1 MKRILIT
8 GINSYLGKCFKR
20 YIEGF
25 PGYSTVS
32 ISMRDGSWRDEDFTG
47 IDTVFHVAGLAH
59 SDNGRISAEKARMYY
74 SINTDLTEELA
85 GKAKAEGVH
94 QFIFM
99 SSAIVYGDS
108 APVGERRRIARG
120 TMCSPANAY
129 GDSKLQAEY
138 RLKKLADER
147 FRVAILRPP
156 MIYGPGCRGNY
167 PVLSLFAQHL
177 HFFPR
182 VDNERS
188 MLFVGNLMAFVKLMI
203 DNDEEGTFFP
213 QNAEYSNTSELVRM
227 IAQAHGRRI
236 RLVGGL
242 TGLLKVMG
250 AFTGLVNK
258 AFGSLSYDMALSD
271 YPGGDYRKYTLQE
284 SIEITEGVSQ
294 AI

>member
-47 IDTVFHVAGLAH
+47 IDTVYHVAGLAH
-59 SDNGRISAEKARMYY
+59 SDNGHISAEKAQTYY
-74 SINTDLTEELA
+74 SINTDMTEELA
-85 GKAKAEGVH
+85 RKAKAEGVH

-108 APVGERRRIARG
+108 APVGERRRIERG

-138 RLKKLADER
+138 RLKKLADES
-147 FRVAILRPP
+147 FRVVILRPP

-227 IAQAHGRRI
+227 IAAAH
-236 RLVGGL
+236 V
-242 TGLLKVMG
+242 
-250 AFTGLVNK
+250 
-258 AFGSLSYDMALSD
+258 
-271 YPGGDYRKYTLQE
+271 RK
-284 SIEITEGVSQ
+284 I
-294 AI
+294 